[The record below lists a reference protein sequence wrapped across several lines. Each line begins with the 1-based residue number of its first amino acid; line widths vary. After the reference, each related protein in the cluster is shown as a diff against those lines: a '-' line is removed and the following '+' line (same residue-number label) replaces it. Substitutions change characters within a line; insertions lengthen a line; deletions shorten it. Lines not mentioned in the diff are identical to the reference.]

1 MDGSR
6 TRRRLTLGLYL
17 KAGLLLA
24 VLFAAAAVS
33 TAAWAADA
41 PSIPI
46 AEASRHVGEVAT
58 VCGQV
63 AGAAYFGSV
72 KGAPTFLNMGRAYPD
87 QLLTVVIWGSDR
99 SRFPKPPENL
109 FDGKSICVTG
119 EIVSYRGK
127 PEIVVDDPAQIVVT
141 SEPSGGGKLDD
152 MENVLVKALLASLGY
167 DANYG
172 SGEWDQPAIEAAISF
187 QEASGI
193 PPSGEPD
200 PVTLRALAEKVTGI
214 PEADRT
220 MVIRMLLL
228 ALAREQE

>member
-1 MDGSR
+1 MHESR
-6 TRRRLTLGLYL
+6 TRQHATRRRGL
-17 KAGLLLA
+17 KPALLL
-24 VLFAAAAVS
+24 VFLLGVAAAS
-33 TAAWAADA
+33 TAAQSSDV

-46 AEASRHVGEVAT
+46 AEASHHIGEVAT

-72 KGAPTFLNMGRAYPD
+72 KGTPTFLNLGRAYPD

-109 FDGKSICVTG
+109 FDGESICVTG
-119 EIVSYRGK
+119 EIESYRGK
-127 PEIVVDDPAQIVVT
+127 PEIVVDDPGQIVVT
-141 SEPSGGGKLDD
+141 SERSSGGKLNE

-172 SGEWDQPAIEAAISF
+172 SGEWDQATIEAAISF

-228 ALAREQE
+228 ELARRQE